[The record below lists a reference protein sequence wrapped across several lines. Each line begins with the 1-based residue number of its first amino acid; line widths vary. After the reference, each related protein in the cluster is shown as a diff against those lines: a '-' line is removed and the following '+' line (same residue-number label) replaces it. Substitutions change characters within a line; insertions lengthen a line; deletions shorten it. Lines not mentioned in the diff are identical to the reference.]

1 MYYDNKKMIYKD
13 KQDIERRCKIDITK
27 IDQMINNKEF
37 IYFERRQLANL
48 LLNNTVEFGVI
59 EYSTLDK
66 LKPK

>member
-1 MYYDNKKMIYKD
+1 MYYDNKKRIYKD
-13 KQDIERRCKIDITK
+13 KQDIDRRFKIDIRN

-48 LLNNTVEFGVI
+48 LLNNTVELGVI

-66 LKPK
+66 LKP

>member
-48 LLNNTVEFGVI
+48 LLNNTVDFGVI

-66 LKPK
+66 LKP

>member
-1 MYYDNKKMIYKD
+1 MYYDNKKRIYKD
-13 KQDIERRCKIDITK
+13 KQDIERRCKIDIRK

-48 LLNNTVEFGVI
+48 LLNNTVEFGAI

-66 LKPK
+66 LKP

>member
-1 MYYDNKKMIYKD
+1 MYYDNKKRIYKD
-13 KQDIERRCKIDITK
+13 KQNIGRRCKIDIRK
-27 IDQMINNKEF
+27 IDQMINNKEL

-66 LKPK
+66 LKP

>member
-66 LKPK
+66 LKP